1 MGYYDI
7 HTHQMPVHP
16 EDIAIVNT
24 IVGPVADSISDSLM
38 DTAGVRTD
46 FKRSCGIHPW
56 YIYNVREQME
66 ELRRRLSAPETV
78 AIGEAGLDKLAE
90 SPMDIQ
96 KEVFLAQAFLAEETR
111 KPLIIHC
118 VKAWQE
124 LIACRKEVRPD
135 MPWVIHGFRGNGEL
149 AAQLIH
155 LGFYLSFGDRFNPSA
170 VRAAWPDSLF
180 LETDDKPV
188 DIRLVYQGVA
198 ESLRV
203 PERDVLA
210 QIARNFSLFK

>member
-135 MPWVIHGFRGNGEL
+135 MPWVIHGFRGNDEL

>member
-1 MGYYDI
+1 MRYYDI

-118 VKAWQE
+118 VRAWQE
-124 LIACRKEVRPD
+124 LIACRREVRPD
-135 MPWVIHGFRGNGEL
+135 MPWIIHGFRGNGEL

-198 ESLRV
+198 KSLRV

>member
-118 VKAWQE
+118 VRAWQE

>member
-1 MGYYDI
+1 MRYYDI

-118 VKAWQE
+118 VRAWQE
-124 LIACRKEVRPD
+124 LIACRREVRPD
-135 MPWVIHGFRGNGEL
+135 MPWIIHGFRGNGEL

>member
-1 MGYYDI
+1 MVYYDI

-16 EDIAIVNT
+16 GDMAIVNT
-24 IVGPVADSISDSLM
+24 IVGPVADSISDSLV
-38 DTAGVRTD
+38 DTADVRTD
-46 FKRSCGIHPW
+46 FKRSYGIHPW

-66 ELRRRLSAPETV
+66 ELRRRASAPETV

-96 KEVFLAQAFLAEETR
+96 KEVFLAQAFLAEEIH
-111 KPLIIHC
+111 KPFIIHC

-124 LIACRKEVRPD
+124 LIACRKAVRPD

-155 LGFYLSFGDRFNPSA
+155 LGFFLSFGDRFNPSA
-170 VRAAWPDSLF
+170 IRVAWPDSLF

-188 DIRLVYQGVA
+188 DIRLVYQDVA
-198 ESLRV
+198 KTLQL

-210 QIARNFSLFK
+210 QIAHNFSLFK